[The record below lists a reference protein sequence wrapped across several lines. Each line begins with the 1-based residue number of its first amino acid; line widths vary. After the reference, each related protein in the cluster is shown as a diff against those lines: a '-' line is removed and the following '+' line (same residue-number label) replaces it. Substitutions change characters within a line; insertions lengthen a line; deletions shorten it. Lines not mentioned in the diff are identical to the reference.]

1 MPHIKIL
8 FTALTLLLGGAVM
21 AQSDGHSESAAP
33 VSGGTSTPM
42 PAGYIPNNAPSNGVP
57 PDAAAVTQ
65 PDPTISQEDNG
76 PTRLR
81 KNPKGV
87 KPPRRHPT
95 KAGSA
100 RRATAPERREASGV
114 EPAKVSGK

>member
-8 FTALTLLLGGAVM
+8 ITALSLLLGGAAM
-21 AQSDGHSESAAP
+21 AQSDGHSESAPP

-42 PAGYIPNNAPSNGVP
+42 PAGYIPSNAPSNGVP

-65 PDPTISQEDNG
+65 PDPTINQEDNG
-76 PTRLR
+76 PTRLH

-100 RRATAPERREASGV
+100 RRATATSRREASGV
-114 EPAKVSGK
+114 EPAKVSGE

>member
-1 MPHIKIL
+1 MPRIKMLI
-8 FTALTLLLGGAVM
+8 TALALLLGGAAM
-21 AQSDGHSESAAP
+21 AQSDGHSESAPP

-57 PDAAAVTQ
+57 PGAAAVTQ

-100 RRATAPERREASGV
+100 RRATAPERREAAGAA
-114 EPAKVSGK
+114 PAKVSGE